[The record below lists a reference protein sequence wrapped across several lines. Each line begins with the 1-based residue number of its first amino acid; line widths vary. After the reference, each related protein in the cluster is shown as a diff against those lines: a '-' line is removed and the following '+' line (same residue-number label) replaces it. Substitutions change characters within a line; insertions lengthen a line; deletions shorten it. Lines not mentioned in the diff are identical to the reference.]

1 MCVCSR
7 VNGKREKSGITI
19 LASCK
24 STLRNFLMSM
34 HSIENEGMQITTWLR
49 HWTFAPKAAALAID
63 WFLLIGAKFMSS
75 HVM

>member
-1 MCVCSR
+1 
-7 VNGKREKSGITI
+7 
-19 LASCK
+19 
-24 STLRNFLMSM
+24 M

>member
-1 MCVCSR
+1 MCSC

-34 HSIENEGMQITTWLR
+34 HSIQLGSGIGLL
-49 HWTFAPKAAALAID
+49 PLKPAALAID
-63 WFLLIGAKFMSS
+63 WFLLIDAKFMSS